1 MIAILS
7 LNIEKLKEVDWKI
20 ISDVILVNHGQ
31 DNYGNIKNQVR
42 ELVRHNLFKDLK
54 IVVIYPLPKGRD
66 YICSLLD
73 SIGYAFEDEVLNCER

>member
-66 YICSLLD
+66 YICNLLD

>member
-7 LNIEKLKEVDWKI
+7 SNIEKLQKIDWRS

-66 YICSLLD
+66 YICNLLD
-73 SIGYAFEDEVLNCER
+73 GIGDAFEDEVLNCER